1 MSMQAALTIVPENSM
16 KNETIAAIAAVL
28 VIILGIQAYTMF
40 RLNDR
45 LNQLS
50 GFYSQNGEP
59 RTKASSPPKPIRSDG
74 DEFFKGRTWNPYAE
88 MQHMQNEMERMFED
102 AFSRF
107 HMKTPSGKL
116 SKMPDVDLQEKPD
129 LYIVTMNAPG
139 ADESTM
145 NVKLEDQVLY
155 ISIKT
160 EQAKDETDD
169 KIGQY
174 KYRERFVGEF
184 QRSLTLPGPA
194 NAAKMTTDYH
204 NGVLT
209 ITIPKA

>member
-1 MSMQAALTIVPENSM
+1 M

-50 GFYSQNGEP
+50 GFYSQTGEP
-59 RTKASSPPKPIRSDG
+59 QSLSNLPKSNRPKSDD
-74 DEFFKGRTWNPYAE
+74 DEFFKDRTWNPYAE
-88 MQHMQNEMERMFED
+88 IQHMQNEMEQMFD
-102 AFSRF
+102 DSFSRF
-107 HMKTPSGKL
+107 HMKTPLGSL
-116 SKMPDVDLQEKPD
+116 SKTPDVDLKEKSD
-129 LYIVTMNAPG
+129 RYIVTVNAPG
-139 ADESTM
+139 ADESSID
-145 NVKLEDQVLY
+145 VKLEDQVLR

-160 EQAKDETDD
+160 EHAKDETDE
-169 KIGQY
+169 KNGKYQ
-174 KYRERFVGEF
+174 YRERFVGQF
-184 QRSLTLPGPA
+184 QRALTLPGPA
-194 NAAKMTTDYH
+194 NAAKMTTEYH

>member
-1 MSMQAALTIVPENSM
+1 M

-50 GFYSQNGEP
+50 GFYSQTGEP
-59 RTKASSPPKPIRSDG
+59 QTLSNLPKSNRPKSDD
-74 DEFFKGRTWNPYAE
+74 DEFFKDRTWNPYAE
-88 MQHMQNEMERMFED
+88 IQHMQNEMEQMFD
-102 AFSRF
+102 DSFSRF
-107 HMKTPSGKL
+107 HMKTPLGSL
-116 SKMPDVDLQEKPD
+116 SKTPDVDLKEKSD
-129 LYIVTMNAPG
+129 RYIVTVNAPG
-139 ADESTM
+139 ADESSID
-145 NVKLEDQVLY
+145 VKLEDQVLR

-160 EQAKDETDD
+160 EHAKDETDD
-169 KIGQY
+169 KNGKYQ
-174 KYRERFVGEF
+174 YRERFVGQF
-184 QRSLTLPGPA
+184 QRALTLPGPA
-194 NAAKMTTDYH
+194 NAAKMNTEYH

>member
-1 MSMQAALTIVPENSM
+1 M

-59 RTKASSPPKPIRSDG
+59 RTQASSPPKPIISGG
-74 DEFFKGRTWNPYAE
+74 DEFFKDRTWNPYAE
-88 MQHMQNEMERMFED
+88 MQHMQNEMERMFKD
-102 AFSRF
+102 SFSRF

-116 SKMPDVDLQEKPD
+116 SRMPDVDLQEKPD
-129 LYIVTMNAPG
+129 LYIVTMDAPG
-139 ADESTM
+139 TDESKM
-145 NVKLEDQVLY
+145 NVKLEGQVLS
-155 ISIKT
+155 ISLKT

-169 KIGQY
+169 KGGQY
-174 KYRERFVGEF
+174 IYRERFVGEF
-184 QRSLTLPGPA
+184 QRSLTLPGPV
-194 NAAKMTTDYH
+194 NSAKMTTDYH

>member
-1 MSMQAALTIVPENSM
+1 M

-50 GFYSQNGEP
+50 GFYSQTGEP
-59 RTKASSPPKPIRSDG
+59 QTLSNLPNSNRPKSDD
-74 DEFFKGRTWNPYAE
+74 DEFFKDRTWNPYAE
-88 MQHMQNEMERMFED
+88 IQHMQNEMEQMFD
-102 AFSRF
+102 DSFSRF
-107 HMKTPSGKL
+107 HMKTPSGSL
-116 SKMPDVDLQEKPD
+116 SKTPDVDLKEKSD
-129 LYIVTMNAPG
+129 RYIVTVNAPG
-139 ADESTM
+139 ADESSID
-145 NVKLEDQVLY
+145 VKLEDQVLR

-160 EQAKDETDD
+160 EHAKDETDD
-169 KIGQY
+169 KNGKYQ
-174 KYRERFVGEF
+174 YRERFVGQF
-184 QRSLTLPGPA
+184 QRALTLPGPA
-194 NAAKMTTDYH
+194 NAAKMTTEYH

>member
-1 MSMQAALTIVPENSM
+1 M

-50 GFYSQNGEP
+50 GFYSQTGEP
-59 RTKASSPPKPIRSDG
+59 QTLSNPPKSNRPKSDD
-74 DEFFKGRTWNPYAE
+74 DEFFKDRTWNPYAE
-88 MQHMQNEMERMFED
+88 IQHMQNEMEQMFD
-102 AFSRF
+102 DSFSRF
-107 HMKTPSGKL
+107 HMKTPLGSL
-116 SKMPDVDLQEKPD
+116 SKTPDVDLKEKSD
-129 LYIVTMNAPG
+129 RYIVTVNAPG
-139 ADESTM
+139 ADESSID
-145 NVKLEDQVLY
+145 VKLEDQVLR

-160 EQAKDETDD
+160 EHAKDETDE
-169 KIGQY
+169 KNGQY
-174 KYRERFVGEF
+174 QYRERFVGQF
-184 QRSLTLPGPA
+184 QRALTLPGPA
-194 NAAKMTTDYH
+194 NAAKMTTEYH

>member
-1 MSMQAALTIVPENSM
+1 MPAGLTIAPENSM

-59 RTKASSPPKPIRSDG
+59 RTQTLNPPKPIRSDG
-74 DEFFKGRTWNPYAE
+74 DEFFKDRTWNPYAE
-88 MQHMQNEMERMFED
+88 MQHLQNEMERMFED

-116 SKMPDVDLQEKPD
+116 SRMPDVDLQENPD
-129 LYIVTMNAPG
+129 LYIVTMDAPG

-145 NVKLEDQVLY
+145 SVKLEDQVLN

-160 EQAKDETDD
+160 KHATNETDD
-169 KIGQY
+169 KSGQY

-194 NAAKMTTDYH
+194 NAAKMTTGYH